1 MGKNYI
7 ILEAKV
13 FKNEKVLN
21 DKDLRVYVYEAPF
34 IHELSV
40 FVAGPNVE
48 DRVFESHPREGD
60 SSISS
65 IPHIGDM
72 LVLLSSESVN
82 LNLPYIFQG
91 DMNNSFLYVC
101 KNTGNSICVWVD
113 AEKNVRVSKTIYSE
127 DEAFDKLFYDFAYML
142 LTEHGIDVLISESFK
157 FSEAMSPSKSGSDN
171 EEVEE
176 EEDVEPEP
184 RKVTVEEV
192 KEVEKQIE
200 SLIEKD
206 YSSKSKPD
214 EEKK

>member
-1 MGKNYI
+1 MGKSYL
-7 ILEAKV
+7 ILETKV
-13 FKNEKVLN
+13 FSNEKVFRS
-21 DKDLRVYVYEAPF
+21 KDVRVYVYEAPF

-40 FVAGPNVE
+40 FVAEPDVE
-48 DRVFESHPREGD
+48 NRIFESHSREGD
-60 SSISS
+60 LSISS

-72 LVLLSSESVN
+72 LVLLSSESVD
-82 LNLPYIFQG
+82 LKLPYIFQG

-113 AEKNVRVSKTIYSE
+113 AEKNVRVSKTICSE

-157 FSEAMSPSKSGSDN
+157 FSEAISPSNSESDS
-171 EEVEE
+171 EETEG
-176 EEDVEPEP
+176 EEDIEPEP
-184 RKVTVEEV
+184 RKVTVEEA

-206 YSSKSKPD
+206 YSESKESETK
-214 EEKK
+214 